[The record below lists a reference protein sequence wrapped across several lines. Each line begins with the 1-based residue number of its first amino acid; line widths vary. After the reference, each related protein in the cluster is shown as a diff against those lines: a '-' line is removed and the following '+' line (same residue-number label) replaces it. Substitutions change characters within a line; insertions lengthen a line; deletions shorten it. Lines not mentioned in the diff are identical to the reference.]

1 MLNVERV
8 FVCKVNKELWKET
21 DSSYFKLTGLWKD
34 QLGSR
39 LAFDSTA
46 QK

>member
-1 MLNVERV
+1 ML
-8 FVCKVNKELWKET
+8 F
-21 DSSYFKLTGLWKD
+21 SSYFKLTGLWKD

-46 QK
+46 QKYDLKVP